1 MQPDQLKNN
10 SKRIAKNTL
19 FLYLRQILV
28 MLVALYTSRVVLRVL
43 GVVDY
48 GVYNVVGGMVSMFAF
63 LNAALA
69 QATERFI
76 AFGIAK
82 DTIEQQR
89 KTFSM
94 LLNVHIIMAL
104 LLFVLCESVGLWF
117 FYNKL
122 VIPSERLDA
131 AFWVMQC
138 SIFTLMISVTQVP
151 YNASIFGHEHM
162 NAYAYISIIEV
173 MLKLGIVILLQYAF
187 TDKLIAYGI
196 LLALIQFVVAM
207 IYRIYCLHK
216 FDNCKYKFYWSQSLF
231 KKLFG
236 YSGWSL
242 IGNFAWTL
250 NGQGMNMLINMF
262 FGPLFNAAKGISNN
276 VQSAVTSFATN
287 FLGASIPQIIKSYAS
302 GDYEYCFKVNFKSGK
317 FGFFL
322 FMLISLP
329 IISIIRPLLEIW
341 LVNPPKYAVEFS
353 VFSLLYVQANTMGGT
368 LQNVAQATGKIRNFQ
383 LANGGVM
390 LLVVPVVYVIYK
402 MGGPA
407 ISFLY
412 VLIGTSISCLFAE
425 LIALKSI
432 LPIYPVKR
440 YLIEVTLRE
449 IATFAIPCILA
460 LILYKMSFSY
470 IVSFAIAGAMFL
482 FSFFMIWIIGF
493 TKSERT
499 WAKNIIL
506 NKIKR

>member
-1 MQPDQLKNN
+1 MQQAQLKNN
-10 SKRIAKNTL
+10 TKRIAKNTL

-28 MLVALYTSRVVLRVL
+28 MVVALYTSRVVLRVL
-43 GVVDY
+43 GVVDF

-63 LNAALA
+63 LNTALA

-76 AFGIAK
+76 SFGIAK
-82 DTIEQQR
+82 DSLDQQR

-94 LLNVHIIMAL
+94 LLNVHMILAI
-104 LLFVLCESVGLWF
+104 LLFIICESIGLWF

-122 VIPSERLDA
+122 VIPAERMNA

-173 MLKLGIVILLQYAF
+173 LLKLGIVILLEYAF
-187 TDKLIAYGI
+187 RDKLIAYGI
-196 LLALIQFVVAM
+196 LQAVVQFVVAM
-207 IYRIYCLHK
+207 TYRIYCLKK
-216 FDNCKYKFYWSQSLF
+216 FDNCKYKFFWSEQLF
-231 KKLFG
+231 KKLLG
-236 YSGWSL
+236 YTSWSL

-262 FGPLFNAAKGISNN
+262 FGPLYNAARGISNY

-287 FLGASIPQIIKSYAS
+287 FLGASIPQIVKSYAA
-302 GDYEYCFKVNFKSGK
+302 GDYEYCFKLNFKSGK

-329 IISIIRPLLEIW
+329 IISIINPLLDIW
-341 LVNPPKYAVEFS
+341 LENPPKYAAEFS
-353 VFSLLYVQANTMGGT
+353 VLSLLYVQANTLGGT

-383 LANGGVM
+383 IANGGVM
-390 LLVVPVVYVIYK
+390 LLAIPVVYLIYK
-402 MGGPA
+402 LGGSA
-407 ISFLY
+407 VWYLY
-412 VLIGTSISCLFAE
+412 VLIATSITCLFAE

-432 LPIYPVKR
+432 IPEYPAKR

-449 IATFAIPCILA
+449 ILTFAIPCALA
-460 LILYKMSFSY
+460 LMLNKKIFPYFTSFG
-470 IVSFAIAGAMFL
+470 IALGVFIISFIF
-482 FSFFMIWIIGF
+482 IWLIGF
-493 TKSERT
+493 TSGERT
-499 WAKNIIL
+499 WAKNIII
-506 NKIKR
+506 NKFKK